1 MQETNILD
9 TILGLFQDPL
19 ILIAVLWIIG
29 IVIAVVVMRR
39 PKGPK
44 TPKDPTKPEKPKKSK
59 IKAKGHLM
67 KPIQKMVSAA
77 ERDKKLTVPPVR
89 SRQEII
95 TQMFESKTNEI
106 GLVASTSS
114 GYVPVSYTPL
124 ARFLKERNVPEDTV
138 SAIIAGIMEEE
149 NEEAVEAII
158 EATAESPEVD
168 LIGDE
173 LDKAKELAVEEW
185 RNVRK
190 TPEV

>member
-44 TPKDPTKPEKPKKSK
+44 TPKDPTEPEKPKKSK

-95 TQMFESKTNEI
+95 TQMFESKTSEI

>member
-44 TPKDPTKPEKPKKSK
+44 TPKDPTEPEKPKKSK

-168 LIGDE
+168 LIGAE
-173 LDKAKELAVEEW
+173 LGKAKELAVEEW